1 MTTNPPAGEHLFLFL
16 SELLG
21 RPALG
26 PDGRRLGRVRDLVVS
41 IGDLYPLVNALVLSP
56 SRSARVRVPWSEVA
70 GIDKGT
76 LYLKSTDLSTFP
88 TPVFSPEDI
97 PLCEAVLDKQVVDM
111 SGAKVERVNDLHLIR
126 VQDHLR
132 LVHVDIGARGLIRRL
147 GWEGA
152 VDQLIDWLFSYR
164 LADRFISWKYIQLV
178 PSAYSHGVQF
188 NFPMRKL
195 SELHPADLAEIV
207 EDLSLHQGSQILT
220 SLDLQT
226 AAQTLSEVDPEVQ
239 TSIVG
244 VMDPEQASD
253 IIEEMS
259 PDEAADL
266 LGDLREE
273 VAQDMLEGFEKE
285 RAEEV
290 RELLA
295 YDEHTAGGL
304 MTPDF
309 FAVSQDQDVEHTLRN
324 IREATPAPGT
334 IHYIYALDDQQQLA
348 GVVSLRELILAPPHQ
363 QLSQLMERRISSVGP
378 EAPPREVLAL
388 LVKYTL
394 HALPVVDEQFHLKGV
409 VLIED
414 AVKDLHPDLEGE

>member
-1 MTTNPPAGEHLFLFL
+1 MTGNSPAGEHLFLFL

-21 RPALG
+21 RPVLAPG
-26 PDGRRLGRVRDLVVS
+26 GRSLGRVQDLVVHTK
-41 IGDLYPLVNALVLSP
+41 DLYPLVNALVLSRP
-56 SRSARVRVPWSEVA
+56 RSSRVALPWSEVA
-70 GIDKGT
+70 DIEDRA
-76 LYLKSTDLSTFP
+76 LHLKSADLSGFSA
-88 TPVFSPEDI
+88 PVFSPEYI
-97 PLCEAVLDKQVVDM
+97 PLREAVLDKQVVDM

-126 VQDHLR
+126 VQEHLR

-164 LADRFISWKYIQLV
+164 LTDRFISWKYIQLV

-253 IIEEMS
+253 IIEEMP

-309 FAVSQDQDVEHTLRN
+309 LAVSQDLDVEHTLRN
-324 IREATPAPGT
+324 IRQANPPPATL
-334 IHYIYALDDQQQLA
+334 HYIYALDDQQQLA
-348 GVVSLRELILAPPHQ
+348 GVVSLRELVLASPQ
-363 QLSQLMERRISSVGP
+363 QALAQLMESRISSVSP
-378 EAPPREVLAL
+378 EAHSREVLAL
-388 LVKYTL
+388 LVKYNL
-394 HALPVVDEQFHLKGV
+394 HALPVVDDQLHLKGV

-414 AVKDLHPDLEGE
+414 AIKDLNPDIEGE